1 MNLTRTGLTLACLV
15 GSLLATAQG
24 EGITISVDGKPIA
37 FDGPGPRR
45 KLGRVLVP
53 MRGIF
58 ERMGAHVKWDDDSQ
72 TVFANRND
80 TRVELVI
87 GSNNAT
93 VNGSAVLMDVPAQL
107 IDGSTFV
114 PLRFLSESLGA
125 RVDFDGPSRSINIDS
140 GYPHRDHVND
150 PIRSRRDGGR

>member
-1 MNLTRTGLTLACLV
+1 MNITRTGLTVACLV

-24 EGITISVDGKPIA
+24 GGYSISVDGKPVA
-37 FDGPGPRR
+37 FDGPGARR

-53 MRGIF
+53 LRGVF
-58 ERMGAHVKWDDDSQ
+58 EKMGANVRWDDDSQ
-72 TVFANRND
+72 TVFAKRND
-80 TRVELVI
+80 TNVELVI

-107 IDGSTFV
+107 IGGRTLV

-125 RVDFDGPSRSINIDS
+125 SVDFDGPSRSININS

-150 PIRSRRDGGR
+150 PIRSVRSGL